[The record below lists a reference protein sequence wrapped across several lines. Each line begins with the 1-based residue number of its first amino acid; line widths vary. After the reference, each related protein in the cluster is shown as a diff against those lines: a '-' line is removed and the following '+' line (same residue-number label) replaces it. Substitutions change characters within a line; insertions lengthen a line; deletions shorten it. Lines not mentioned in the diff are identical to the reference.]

1 MAFESAVPPQRSGA
15 QPARAAPRETAI
27 PAWADGLTHWLDEA
41 IRIPGTNIRIGLDA
55 VLGFFVP
62 GLGDAASG
70 VASVSLL
77 VLALR
82 RGVPRVVLARM
93 IANLGIDALVGAVPL
108 LGDLFD
114 VGFKANRKNL
124 ELIKRHELDPTAKPR
139 SGDYLLVI
147 AGIALVFLAIA
158 LPIVLVT
165 LLASGLFS
173 ELSR

>member
-1 MAFESAVPPQRSGA
+1 MTFDSAASPRRSPA
-15 QPARAAPRETAI
+15 QPARDASI
-27 PAWADGLTHWLDEA
+27 PPWADGLTHWLDEA
-41 IRIPGTNIRIGLDA
+41 VRIPGTNIRFGLDA
-55 VLGFFVP
+55 LLGFFVP

-93 IANLGIDALVGAVPL
+93 ILNLGIDAVVGAVPL

-114 VGFKANRKNL
+114 VGWKANRKNL
-124 ELIKRHELDPTAKPR
+124 ELIKHHELDPTAKPR
-139 SGDYLLVI
+139 SGDYLLVA
-147 AGIALVFLAIA
+147 AGVGLVFLAIA
-158 LPIVLVT
+158 LPILLIT
-165 LLASGLFS
+165 LLAGGLWS

>member
-1 MAFESAVPPQRSGA
+1 MTFDSAASARRSPA
-15 QPARAAPRETAI
+15 QPARDVSI

-41 IRIPGTNIRIGLDA
+41 VRIPGTNIRFGLDA
-55 VLGFFVP
+55 LLGFFVP

-93 IANLGIDALVGAVPL
+93 ISNLGIDAVVGAVPL

-114 VGFKANRKNL
+114 VGWKANRKNL
-124 ELIKRHELDPTAKPR
+124 ELIKHHELDPTAKPSR
-139 SGDYLLVI
+139 GDYLLVA
-147 AGIALVFLAIA
+147 AGVGLVLLAIA
-158 LPIVLVT
+158 LPIVLIT
-165 LLASGLFS
+165 LLAGGLWS
-173 ELSR
+173 ELKR